1 MNVKEKKM
9 KVKLEIVIE
18 MNDDPDFS
26 IDPLTS
32 AVSNLEYDGFK
43 IVSAEETEVKETQ
56 HG

>member
-1 MNVKEKKM
+1 ML
-9 KVKLEIVIE
+9 VKLEIVVE
-18 MNDDPDFS
+18 LKDDPDFS